1 VPVTFDPDSDPIV
14 MRASG
19 SLAVRDSIEAM
30 DQIVA
35 HTGGAAIHRNVLFML
50 DVTVSLHQL
59 DVNGHQELAKAV
71 EGWAARYPG
80 RNVRTAIVVPD
91 TISQANAKL
100 WRGLTETNPKIGSE
114 VGIFSTEA
122 AARSWLSEPLA

>member
-50 DVTVSLHQL
+50 DVTVGRAISRAQCAHGHRRSRYDQPSQCETMAWL
-59 DVNGHQELAKAV
+59 DRDQSQDRVGGGHLQHRGRGTVLALGA
-71 EGWAARYPG
+71 
-80 RNVRTAIVVPD
+80 
-91 TISQANAKL
+91 L
-100 WRGLTETNPKIGSE
+100 GLTEPCA
-114 VGIFSTEA
+114 VLLRF
-122 AARSWLSEPLA
+122 